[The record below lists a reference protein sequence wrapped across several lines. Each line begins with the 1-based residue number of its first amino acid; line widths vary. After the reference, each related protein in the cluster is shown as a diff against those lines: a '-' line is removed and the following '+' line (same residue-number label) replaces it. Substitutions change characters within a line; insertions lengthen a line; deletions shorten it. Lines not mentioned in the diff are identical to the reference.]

1 MAVAE
6 WDTLMGMETSADHG
20 LNISIVVPVY
30 NEIDNIGPLIDR
42 VRTTLDGTGLSWE
55 FLAVDDGSTD
65 GSGKRLD
72 ELATTEK
79 RIRVLHFKENCGQS
93 AGLDAGFK
101 NARGRLVAL
110 LDADLQTYPEDLP
123 KLIEMLESEGVDA
136 VVGIRAERHDSGWK
150 RFSSRFANGVRNRL
164 TREDIQDTGCPIKV
178 FRAEAIRS
186 VKMFTGMHRFLPT
199 LLRMEGYSVKQVPV
213 RHTERTAGTS
223 KYGTWDR
230 AFSGLRDALAVRWM
244 QDRRMKWK
252 LRD

>member
-1 MAVAE
+1 MTVQ
-6 WDTLMGMETSADHG
+6 DPDLD
-20 LNISIVVPVY
+20 LSIVVPIY
-30 NEIDNIGPLIDR
+30 NEIDSIEPLLDR
-42 VRTTLDGTGLSWE
+42 VRATFDETGFSWE
-55 FLAVDDGSTD
+55 LLAVDDGSTD
-65 GSGKRLD
+65 GSGERLD
-72 ELATTEK
+72 EMAVEEK
-79 RIRVLHFKENCGQS
+79 RLRVLHFVANCGQS
-93 AGLDAGFK
+93 AGLDAGFR

-123 KLIEMLESEGVDA
+123 KLIEVLEAEGVDA
-136 VVGIRAERHDSGWK
+136 VVGIRAERQDTGWK

-178 FRAEAIRS
+178 FKAEAIRS

-199 LLRMEGYSVKQVPV
+199 LLRMEGYSVRQVPV
-213 RHTERTAGTS
+213 RHADRAAGVS

-252 LRD
+252 LR